1 MSVVKKSAKKVH
13 TKMSVKRI
21 QRKKLGNIKYHGY
34 TYNNNVITNLFS
46 RGFAIELKGGYKL

>member
-1 MSVVKKSAKKVH
+1 MSVVKKSAKKAH

-34 TYNNNVITNLFS
+34 TYNNNVITPPLC
-46 RGFAIELKGGYKL
+46 GVLIQLKGGYK